1 MGVEKKYNADESA
14 AVDVNTPKVTGMTVA
29 DAKKALDKKN
39 LKYRTVGEGESIT
52 AQLPAAGASVP
63 GGSTVVLYLGDAVPE
78 ESGTVPDVVGM
89 SYEGA
94 KNRLEEAGFFMR
106 ASGVSVYYSNTT
118 TASDQ
123 SILGG
128 ETAAMGTVVDV
139 QFSNI
144 VEDGAVDSR

>member
-1 MGVEKKYNADESA
+1 MALCSSCSA
-14 AVDVNTPKVTGMTVA
+14 PVSYTHLDVYK
-29 DAKKALDKKN
+29 
-39 LKYRTVGEGESIT
+39 R
-52 AQLPAAGASVP
+52 Q
-63 GGSTVVLYLGDAVPE
+63 
-78 ESGTVPDVVGM
+78 
-89 SYEGA
+89 
-94 KNRLEEAGFFMR
+94 
-106 ASGVSVYYSNTT
+106 SVYYSNTT

>member
-1 MGVEKKYNADESA
+1 M
-14 AVDVNTPKVTGMTVA
+14 DVNTPKVTGMTVA

-94 KNRLEEAGFFMR
+94 K
-106 ASGVSVYYSNTT
+106 